1 MSVIRAIALAGCALL
16 VTGGALLGQQAWLW
30 GKAALAERLIERAFD
45 AHLDDGRV
53 HLPWRWAD
61 TWPVARLEVPRLGVR
76 RIVLTGASG
85 STLAFGPG
93 HVDGTAL
100 PNRSGNSAVAGHRD
114 SWFAFLRELD
124 RGDRVVLTTHDE
136 VRVYTVVETAVR
148 SMWDVE
154 VLEPSAGR
162 RLTLITCY
170 PFDGPPRSPW
180 RYVVTGAEERGPRP
194 STAS

>member
-1 MSVIRAIALAGCALL
+1 LL
-16 VTGGALLGQQAWLW
+16 TTGGALLGQQAWLSV
-30 GKAALAERLIERAFD
+30 KAALAERLIERAFD

-76 RIVLTGASG
+76 RVVLAGASG

-93 HVDGTAL
+93 NVDGTAL

-114 SWFAFLRELD
+114 AWFAFLRDLEH
-124 RGDRVVLTTHDE
+124 GDRVVLTTHDD
-136 VRVYTVVETAVR
+136 VRAYIVVETAVH

-154 VLEPSAGR
+154 VLEPSADR

-170 PFDGPPRSPW
+170 PFEGPPRSPW
-180 RYVVTGAEERGPRP
+180 RYVVTVAEERAP
-194 STAS
+194 SPSDRS